1 MADKFSEFIPLSERA
16 VRRDGTM
23 SLKIIQPGW
32 GSSGYYPKEVL
43 ERDIPKVFPA
53 GTKMF
58 WNHATA
64 TEEMERPEGDL
75 RNLAAVTVSD
85 PIWFES
91 GPNGPGMYA
100 EARPFAGYANVIDE
114 IGGHIGVSI
123 RGMGRHTTGEKEGKS
138 GRIIQEIAVGK
149 SVDFVTEPGA
159 GGAIVQLFESAPNA
173 KPLPSPTPT
182 IDGFLSEAG
191 RVLSKANETK
201 LKAALEQLTAVLSLL
216 DSEDTSEAAHWLGQR
231 IKEALSN
238 NDLGERLRNKLRS
251 RFGGKETYV
260 WTRDWSVDDGWV
272 VFEINTKDAAKT
284 YRLGM
289 ATTKN
294 DVLLAEDDPVEVRV
308 VTRYEPIV
316 TSSEVSEAGD
326 DVRARTNMEDAMS
339 EQELKEAQA
348 ALADR
353 DAKLTE
359 TNAALAKMREQL
371 LLREAR
377 DFVTGELAK
386 TDLPEITRVRLAG
399 QLARNPI
406 AADGKLDEAA
416 MGKAVETAVSE
427 ARAEIATL
435 MGKTGDVTGNG
446 EGALAGGDEQPTI
459 EAARTRLNES
469 LAKIG
474 YGGSN
479 GN

>member
-32 GSSGYYPKEVL
+32 GSSGYYPKEVI

-53 GTKMF
+53 GTKMY

-85 PIWFES
+85 PIWLES

-100 EARPFAGYANVIDE
+100 EARPFAGYASVIDE

-123 RGMGRHTTGEKEGKS
+123 RGKGRHTTGEKEGKS
-138 GRIIQEIAVGK
+138 GRIIQEIAAGK

-159 GGAIVQLFESAPNA
+159 GGAVVQIFESAPNA
-173 KPLPSPTPT
+173 TPLPAPDIAT
-182 IDGFLSEAG
+182 FLSEAG

-238 NDLGERLRNKLRS
+238 NDLGERLRNKLHS

-272 VFEINTKDAAKT
+272 VFEINTKNAAKT

-316 TSSEVSEAGD
+316 TSSEVSEAGA
-326 DVRARTNMEDAMS
+326 ARQLSTEDAMS
-339 EQELKEAQA
+339 EQELKEART

-353 DAKLTE
+353 DAKLAE

-386 TDLPEITRVRLAG
+386 TDLPEITRIRLAG

-406 AADGKLDEAA
+406 ATDGKLDEAA
-416 MGKAVETAVSE
+416 MGKAVETAVTE

-435 MGKTGDVTGNG
+435 LGKDGRVTGNG
-446 EGALAGGDEQPTI
+446 EQPETNGDQPTI
-459 EAARTRLNES
+459 EAARVRLNES

-474 YGGSN
+474 YGGSSN

>member
-32 GSSGYYPKEVL
+32 GSSGYYPKEVI

-53 GTKMF
+53 GTKMY

-85 PIWFES
+85 PIWLES

-100 EARPFAGYANVIDE
+100 EARPFAGYASVIDE

-123 RGMGRHTTGEKEGKS
+123 RGKGRHTTGEKEGKS
-138 GRIIQEIAVGK
+138 GRIIQEIAAGK

-159 GGAIVQLFESAPNA
+159 GGAVVQIFESAPSA
-173 KPLPSPTPT
+173 TPLPAPDIAT
-182 IDGFLSEAG
+182 FLSEAG

-238 NDLGERLRNKLRS
+238 NDLGERLRNKLHS

-272 VFEINTKDAAKT
+272 VFEINTKNAAKT

-316 TSSEVSEAGD
+316 TSSEVSEAGA
-326 DVRARTNMEDAMS
+326 ARQLSTEDAMS
-339 EQELKEAQA
+339 EQELKEART

-353 DAKLTE
+353 DAKLAE

-386 TDLPEITRVRLAG
+386 TDLPEITRIPPAG
-399 QLARNPI
+399 HLARNPI
-406 AADGKLDEAA
+406 ATDGKLDEAA
-416 MGKAVETAVSE
+416 MGKAVETAVTE

-435 MGKTGDVTGNG
+435 LGKDGRVTGNG
-446 EGALAGGDEQPTI
+446 EQPETNGDQPTI
-459 EAARTRLNES
+459 EAARVRLNES

-474 YGGSN
+474 YGGSSN

>member
-32 GSSGYYPKEVL
+32 GSSGYYPKEVI

-53 GTKMF
+53 GTKMY

-85 PIWFES
+85 PIWLES

-100 EARPFAGYANVIDE
+100 EARPFAGYASVIDE

-123 RGMGRHTTGEKEGKS
+123 RGKGRHTTGEKEGKS
-138 GRIIQEIAVGK
+138 GRIIQEIAAGK

-159 GGAIVQLFESAPNA
+159 GGAVVQIFESAPSA
-173 KPLPSPTPT
+173 TPLPAPDVAT
-182 IDGFLSEAG
+182 FLSEAG

-238 NDLGERLRNKLRS
+238 NDLGERLRNKLHS

-272 VFEINTKDAAKT
+272 VFEINTKNAAKT

-316 TSSEVSEAGD
+316 TSSEVSEAGA
-326 DVRARTNMEDAMS
+326 ARQLSTEDAMS
-339 EQELKEAQA
+339 EQELKEART

-353 DAKLTE
+353 DAKLAE

-386 TDLPEITRVRLAG
+386 TDLPEITRIRLAG

-406 AADGKLDEAA
+406 ATDGKLDEAA
-416 MGKAVETAVSE
+416 MGKAVETAVTE

-435 MGKTGDVTGNG
+435 LGKDGRVTGNG
-446 EGALAGGDEQPTI
+446 EQPETNGDQPTI
-459 EAARTRLNES
+459 EAARVRLNES

-474 YGGSN
+474 YGGSSN